1 MRPLEENFRIL
12 RVRVEAQTQFPA
24 LLVVSSAKRND
35 GVTFVACGLARAFA
49 EAGQRTLLVDANTT
63 YPGVARELALGG
75 TIRPG
80 RTTTELSPQNGEIPR
95 LSVASLVTPGEG
107 GVVGDGKLS
116 DLFEEMRKTY
126 SVTVVDAATLPTSST
141 ALQLAHA
148 ADGVLFAVRLGRR
161 VDAADYELRR
171 IAMEQTARVL
181 GVVSTKAKV
190 VRREAR
196 ARVSTLPISA
206 PSEARPRLGKVVE
219 AGR

>member
-12 RVRVEAQTQFPA
+12 RVRVEAQTEFPA
-24 LLVVSSAKRND
+24 LLVVSSAKRSD

-49 EAGQRTLLVDANTT
+49 EAGQRTLLVDANTAH
-63 YPGVARELALGG
+63 PGVAQELALDP
-75 TIRPG
+75 IRPG
-80 RTTTELSPQNGEIPR
+80 RTTTELNARNGEIPR
-95 LSVASLVTPGEG
+95 LSVASLVTPAEG

-116 DLFEEMRKTY
+116 DLLDEMRAAY

-161 VDAADYELRR
+161 IDAADYELRR
-171 IAMEQTARVL
+171 IATDQSARVL
-181 GVVSTKAKV
+181 GVVPTRARL
-190 VRREAR
+190 RREAR
-196 ARVSTLPISA
+196 ARVAAVPLSTPA
-206 PSEARPRLGKVVE
+206 EARPRLGTAVE

>member
-12 RVRVEAQTQFPA
+12 RVRVEAQTKFPA
-24 LLVVSSAKRND
+24 LVVVTSAKRSD

-49 EAGQRTLLVDANTT
+49 ENGQRTLLVDANTAH
-63 YPGVARELALGG
+63 PGVARELALDS
-75 TIRPG
+75 IRPG

-107 GVVGDGKLS
+107 GIVGDGRLE

-126 SVTVVDAATLPTSST
+126 AVTVVDAATLPTSST

-171 IAMEQTARVL
+171 VATDQSARVI
-181 GVVSTKAKV
+181 GVVPTKAK

-196 ARVSTLPISA
+196 ARAAMPIAA
-206 PSEARPRLGKVVE
+206 PSDARPRLAKVVE